1 MRKTLSIYK
10 DDSTF
15 DFLQKTIIDG
25 NNNKK
30 NDANDNFDTY
40 LDIESSKI
48 SEANYY
54 LSGLVNE
61 MKETILDDFNN
72 IFIEPKKKQSIETS
86 NNKLKPQNTFSR
98 KLTMLSNKS
107 GKSKK
112 SRKTYNPK
120 SNRSNK
126 GNNSSRSNKKDNN
139 APLTN
144 RSGKNKKNNNLLH
157 INYENKG

>member
-30 NDANDNFDTY
+30 NDANDNFDSY

-98 KLTMLSNKS
+98 KLNMLSNKI

-112 SRKTYNPK
+112 SRKKIKHINI
-120 SNRSNK
+120 
-126 GNNSSRSNKKDNN
+126 NKK
-139 APLTN
+139 
-144 RSGKNKKNNNLLH
+144 KNIKQ
-157 INYENKG
+157 